1 MHSYTELQ
9 QQGYREGS
17 DFRIHTRTGSSGV
30 LVLAPHG
37 GGIEPGTSEL
47 ARAVAGEEHALYL
60 FEGIQRGDN
69 KPLHITS
76 THFDEPRCLQ
86 MLAETRF
93 VLALH
98 GCNGQ
103 KPRLYI
109 GGLFTDARQALQ
121 EAFLKAGFPVEEN
134 VPPALKGRSPRN
146 ICNLGQNGQ
155 GLQLELSL
163 GLRRLLFKDLTRAG
177 RQQPTELFEGF
188 VGVCREGIQKNSFT
202 HLL

>member
-1 MHSYTELQ
+1 MHSFAELQ
-9 QQGYREGS
+9 QRGYREGI
-17 DFRIHTRTGSSGV
+17 DFRIHTRAGSSGL

-76 THFDEPRCLQ
+76 THFDEPRCQQ
-86 MLAETRF
+86 MLAEARF

-98 GCNGQ
+98 GCSGE

-109 GGLFTDARQALQ
+109 GGRFTDVVPDLQ
-121 EAFLKAGFPVEEN
+121 EAFMNAGFPVESN
-134 VPPALKGRSPRN
+134 VPPALKGRSTRN
-146 ICNLGQNGQ
+146 ICNLGREGQ

-163 GLRRLLFKDLTRAG
+163 GLRRLLFKDLTREG
-177 RQQPTELFEGF
+177 RRQPTELFERF
-188 VGVCREGIQKNSFT
+188 VGVTNNRIIKFDPSMPV
-202 HLL
+202 